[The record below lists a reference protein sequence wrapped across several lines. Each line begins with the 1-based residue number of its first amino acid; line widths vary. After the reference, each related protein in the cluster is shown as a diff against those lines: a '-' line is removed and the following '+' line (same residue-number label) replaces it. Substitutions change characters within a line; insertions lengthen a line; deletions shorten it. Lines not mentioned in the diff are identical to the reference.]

1 MKHGTVAVV
10 GRPNVGKSSL
20 FNRLAGDKLAITD
33 DASGVTRDRLYA
45 KCEWLDQQFAI
56 IDTGGIPFS
65 PRVKSDDGEIL
76 GIITIEDILEELVG
90 EIYDEDDIGGEENA
104 VAAFNIGGDFA
115 ALLFVLLGY
124 LLQSGLQAYG
134 AGGAQQKPSA
144 PSISEPVK

>member
-1 MKHGTVAVV
+1 MRHGTVAIV

-65 PRVKSDDGEIL
+65 PRVKSDDGESYL
-76 GIITIEDILEELVG
+76 GCPVVVTDLVYTRARDWYG
-90 EIYDEDDIGGEENA
+90 EP
-104 VAAFNIGGDFA
+104 
-115 ALLFVLLGY
+115 L
-124 LLQSGLQAYG
+124 
-134 AGGAQQKPSA
+134 P
-144 PSISEPVK
+144 